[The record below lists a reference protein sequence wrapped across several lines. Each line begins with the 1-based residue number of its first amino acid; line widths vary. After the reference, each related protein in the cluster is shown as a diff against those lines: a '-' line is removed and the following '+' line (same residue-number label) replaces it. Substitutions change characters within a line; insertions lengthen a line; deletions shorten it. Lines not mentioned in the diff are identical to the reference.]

1 VAAGNRQRRNWR
13 RLGGIALVGG
23 FLLLNGVAWMQTWA
37 MTHFA
42 DAGQPP
48 PHMESLSVPQKA
60 WLVLTGVQVARPR
73 NDHTPRDVGLAYEVR
88 RIPVG
93 SGESLEA
100 WWMPQTQPRGL
111 VLLFPGYASSKESL
125 LARAVVFHD
134 LGYDALAVDFRGA
147 GGSSGQDTTLG
158 VREATD
164 VAQAVAYAR
173 QTWPARRLVLYGVSM
188 GSAAVLRAVAQEGV
202 RPAAVI
208 LESPFDRL
216 LTTVRNRFRVMG
228 LPAFPSAELMVFWGS
243 VQHGFNGFA
252 HNPADYAAAVQCPA
266 LVLHGDQDTR
276 ATTAEARAVY
286 DRLAGP
292 KQFVDFPGAGHD
304 VPVAGEAQAW
314 RAPVARFLDGLPA
327 GP

>member
-1 VAAGNRQRRNWR
+1 
-13 RLGGIALVGG
+13 
-23 FLLLNGVAWMQTWA
+23 
-37 MTHFA
+37 
-42 DAGQPP
+42 
-48 PHMESLSVPQKA
+48 
-60 WLVLTGVQVARPR
+60 
-73 NDHTPRDVGLAYEVR
+73 
-88 RIPVG
+88 
-93 SGESLEA
+93 
-100 WWMPQTQPRGL
+100 
-111 VLLFPGYASSKESL
+111 
-125 LARAVVFHD
+125 
-134 LGYDALAVDFRGA
+134 
-147 GGSSGQDTTLG
+147 
-158 VREATD
+158 
-164 VAQAVAYAR
+164 
-173 QTWPARRLVLYGVSM
+173 
-188 GSAAVLRAVAQEGV
+188 LRAIAQEGV

-228 LPAFPSAELMVFWGS
+228 LPSFPSAELMVFWGS
-243 VQHGFNGFA
+243 VQHGFNGFD

-314 RAPVARFLDGLPA
+314 QAPVARFLERLPT